1 MRLHTRKVLDRAFSG
16 LGFFSIA
23 LMAAALIILLAPIFT
38 RGAGAFVFRGTV
50 EFRRVMA
57 ERFDRGDRA
66 AVARVFSSGLPRP
79 QEVVLQLWRMMFDP
93 LAGKSL
99 LGHVWAS
106 TQRIL
111 IGFTIASLVA
121 VPLGLM
127 MALNRYV
134 NAIVKPLFDLL
145 KPMPPLAWISIAIL
159 WFGIGE
165 TSKVFI
171 IIIGTFVPCLL
182 DAYNGVRLVEPELYD
197 VIRMLGGNRRHEI
210 IQVCFPAA
218 FPAIFAGLQIALSIA
233 WSCVLAAELV
243 SARSGMGFI
252 IILGMNL
259 SRPAMVVGGMVVIA
273 LVAWTMSQLV
283 SGLERFVCPWKREID
298 GR

>member
-1 MRLHTRKVLDRAFSG
+1 MVDIANEIQQQVRERKPLTPTVMLKNRWFLYGVS
-16 LGFFSIA
+16 LIFFFLVWDS
-23 LMAAALIILLAPIFT
+23 AARMFA
-38 RGAGAFVFRGTV
+38 
-50 EFRRVMA
+50 
-57 ERFDRGDRA
+57 
-66 AVARVFSSGLPRP
+66 SGLPRP
-79 QEVVLQLWRMMFDP
+79 HNVVLQLWLMLFDP

-197 VIRMLGGNRRHEI
+197 VVRMLGGNRRDEI
-210 IQVCFPAA
+210 LHVCFPAA

-243 SARSGMGFI
+243 SARSGLGFI

-259 SRPAMVVGGMVVIA
+259 SRPAMIVGGMVVIA
-273 LVAWTMSQLV
+273 LVSWGMSQLV
-283 SGLERFVCPWKREID
+283 SVLERFLCPWKREID
-298 GR
+298 NR

>member
-1 MRLHTRKVLDRAFSG
+1 MILINRWFLYGVSMLAFF
-16 LGFFSIA
+16 LVWD
-23 LMAAALIILLAPIFT
+23 T
-38 RGAGAFVFRGTV
+38 
-50 EFRRVMA
+50 
-57 ERFDRGDRA
+57 
-66 AVARVFSSGLPRP
+66 VARVFSSGLPRP
-79 QEVVLQLWRMMFDP
+79 YEVVLQLWRMLFDP

-197 VIRMLGGNRRHEI
+197 VIRMLGGNRRDEI
-210 IQVCFPAA
+210 IQVCFTAA

-243 SARSGMGFI
+243 SARSGLGFI

-259 SRPAMVVGGMVVIA
+259 SRPAMIVGGMVVIA
-273 LVAWTMSQLV
+273 LVSWGMSQLV
-283 SGLERFVCPWKREID
+283 SVLERFVCPWKREID

>member
-1 MRLHTRKVLDRAFSG
+1 MVDIANEIKQQVQEGRPLTLAMILMNRWFLYGVSMLAFF
-16 LGFFSIA
+16 LVWEW
-23 LMAAALIILLAPIFT
+23 AAT
-38 RGAGAFVFRGTV
+38 
-50 EFRRVMA
+50 
-57 ERFDRGDRA
+57 
-66 AVARVFSSGLPRP
+66 ARIFSSGLPRP
-79 QEVVLQLWRMMFDP
+79 YEVVLQLWRMMFDP

-165 TSKVFI
+165 TSKVFL

-218 FPAIFAGLQIALSIA
+218 FPAIFAGLQIALSVA
-233 WSCVLAAELV
+233 WGCVLAAELV
-243 SARSGMGFI
+243 SARSGLGFI

-259 SRPAMVVGGMVVIA
+259 SRPAMIVGGMVVIA

-298 GR
+298 SR

>member
-1 MRLHTRKVLDRAFSG
+1 MVDIANEIKQQVQERRPLTVAMILTNRWFLYGVSMLVFFLVWDRT
-16 LGFFSIA
+16 
-23 LMAAALIILLAPIFT
+23 AA
-38 RGAGAFVFRGTV
+38 
-50 EFRRVMA
+50 
-57 ERFDRGDRA
+57 
-66 AVARVFSSGLPRP
+66 ARVFGSGLPRP
-79 QEVVLQLWRMMFDP
+79 YEVVLRLWGMMFDP

-111 IGFTIASLVA
+111 TGFAIASIVA

-134 NAIVKPLFDLL
+134 NAIVRPLFDLL

-197 VIRMLGGNRRHEI
+197 VIRMLGGNRRQEI
-210 IQVCFPAA
+210 LQVCFPAA
-218 FPAIFAGLQIALSIA
+218 FPAIFAGLQIALSVA

-243 SARSGMGFI
+243 SARSGLGFI
-252 IILGMNL
+252 IIMGMNL
-259 SRPAMVVGGMVVIA
+259 SRPAVVVGGMVVIA
-273 LVAWTMSQLV
+273 LVAWGMSQLV
-283 SGLERFVCPWKREID
+283 SALERLICPWKREID
-298 GR
+298 TA

>member
-1 MRLHTRKVLDRAFSG
+1 MVDIANEIKQQFQERIPLTLAMILKNRWFLYGVSMLAFFLVWDRLAVTRDF
-16 LGFFSIA
+16 
-23 LMAAALIILLAPIFT
+23 
-38 RGAGAFVFRGTV
+38 
-50 EFRRVMA
+50 
-57 ERFDRGDRA
+57 
-66 AVARVFSSGLPRP
+66 LPRP
-79 QEVVLQLWRMMFDP
+79 YEVVLQLWRMIFDP

-171 IIIGTFVPCLL
+171 IVIGTFVPCLL
-182 DAYNGVRLVEPELYD
+182 NAYNGVRLVEPELYD
-197 VIRMLGGNRRHEI
+197 VIRILGGNRRHEI

-218 FPAIFAGLQIALSIA
+218 FPAIFAGLQISLSIA
-233 WSCVLAAELV
+233 WTCVLAAELV
-243 SARSGMGFI
+243 SARSGLGFI
-252 IILGMNL
+252 IIRGMNL

-273 LVAWTMSQLV
+273 LVAWGTTLLV
-283 SGLERFVCPWKREID
+283 SGLEKLVCPWKREIE
-298 GR
+298 GL

>member
-1 MRLHTRKVLDRAFSG
+1 ML
-16 LGFFSIA
+16 
-23 LMAAALIILLAPIFT
+23 
-38 RGAGAFVFRGTV
+38 
-50 EFRRVMA
+50 
-57 ERFDRGDRA
+57 
-66 AVARVFSSGLPRP
+66 
-79 QEVVLQLWRMMFDP
+79 FDP

-99 LGHVWAS
+99 LGHAWAS

-243 SARSGMGFI
+243 SARSGLGFI
-252 IILGMNL
+252 IIRGMNL
-259 SRPAMVVGGMVVIA
+259 SRPAMIVGGMVVIA
-273 LVAWTMSQLV
+273 LVAWGMSQLV
-283 SGLERFVCPWKREID
+283 SVLERFICPWKREID

>member
-1 MRLHTRKVLDRAFSG
+1 MVDVANEVQKQVREKRPFTVMTVLKNRWFLYAVSVAAFFLIWDRVA
-16 LGFFSIA
+16 I
-23 LMAAALIILLAPIFT
+23 
-38 RGAGAFVFRGTV
+38 
-50 EFRRVMA
+50 
-57 ERFDRGDRA
+57 
-66 AVARVFSSGLPRP
+66 ARVFSSGLPRP
-79 QEVVLQLWRMMFDP
+79 YEVVLQLWSMMFDP

-111 IGFTIASLVA
+111 IGFAIASLVA

-145 KPMPPLAWISIAIL
+145 KPMPPIAWISIAIL

-171 IIIGTFVPCLL
+171 IVIGTFVPCLL
-182 DAYNGVRLVEPELYD
+182 NAYNGVRLVEPELYD
-197 VIRMLGGNRRHEI
+197 VIRMLGGNRRNEI
-210 IQVCFPAA
+210 IDVCFPAA
-218 FPAIFAGLQIALSIA
+218 FPAIFAGLQISLSIA
-233 WSCVLAAELV
+233 WTCVLAAELV
-243 SARSGMGFI
+243 SARSGLGFI

-259 SRPAMVVGGMVVIA
+259 SRPAMIVGGMVIIA
-273 LVAWTMSQLV
+273 LVAWGMTLLV
-283 SGLERFVCPWKREID
+283 TGLEKLVCPWKREIE
-298 GR
+298 GL

>member
-1 MRLHTRKVLDRAFSG
+1 MVDIANEIKQQVQERRPLTLAMILMNRWLLYGVSMLAF
-16 LGFFSIA
+16 F
-23 LMAAALIILLAPIFT
+23 LIWDLT
-38 RGAGAFVFRGTV
+38 
-50 EFRRVMA
+50 
-57 ERFDRGDRA
+57 

-79 QEVVLQLWRMMFDP
+79 YEVVLQLWRMLFDP

-197 VIRMLGGNRRHEI
+197 VIRMLGGKRRHEI

-243 SARSGMGFI
+243 SARSGLGFI

-259 SRPAMVVGGMVVIA
+259 SRPAMVVSGMVVIA
-273 LVAWTMSQLV
+273 LVAWAMSQLV
-283 SGLERFVCPWKREID
+283 SGLERLVCPWKREID

>member
-1 MRLHTRKVLDRAFSG
+1 VVDIANEITQRIQESRSLTPAMILRNRWFLYGVSMLAF
-16 LGFFSIA
+16 
-23 LMAAALIILLAPIFT
+23 
-38 RGAGAFVFRGTV
+38 FVVWDT
-50 EFRRVMA
+50 
-57 ERFDRGDRA
+57 
-66 AVARVFSSGLPRP
+66 VARVFSSGLPRP
-79 QEVVLQLWRMMFDP
+79 YEVVLQLWRMMFDP

-99 LGHVWAS
+99 LGHAWAS

-197 VIRMLGGNRRHEI
+197 VIRMLGGNRRDEI

-243 SARSGMGFI
+243 SARSGLGFI

-259 SRPAMVVGGMVVIA
+259 SRPAMIVGGMVVIA
-273 LVAWTMSQLV
+273 LVSWGMSQLV
-283 SGLERFVCPWKREID
+283 SGLERFICPWKREIE